1 MKRAWMYLLVALV
14 FISCGGKKSVLKSY
28 YFPYA
33 DFTIAKVY
41 KYVNAKDT
49 ADIMYWRFETVAQN
63 GDTVMSTAIYNK
75 DLTLTSVFHNK
86 ITEEGAQLQSML
98 VNTGDSILLVNCEI
112 KKNESFNWQYSM
124 QAPWLVAFAF
134 KNPDGISSQEVV
146 SERNVEKQKQKITV
160 ANQLYDCIVIKES
173 TMFNVISSNR
183 TRSEEQQRTSYFAQ
197 GIGLIKFETFHANGT
212 SDIFELKEII
222 IDKDKKTVTPVKQD
236 SLSSIQ

>member
-14 FISCGGKKSVLKSY
+14 FISCGGKKSSFKSY

-41 KYVNAKDT
+41 KYINAKDT
-49 ADIMYWRFETVAQN
+49 TKVIYWRFETGAQN
-63 GDTVMSTAIYNK
+63 GDTVMSTAIYNES
-75 DLTLTSVFHNK
+75 LTLTSVFHNK
-86 ITEEGAQLQSML
+86 ITEEGAQLQSMM

-112 KKNESFNWQYSM
+112 KKDESFNWHVTGEY
-124 QAPWLVAFAF
+124 PWLVAFAF
-134 KNPDGISSQEVV
+134 RNPDGISSQEVV
-146 SERNVEKQKQKITV
+146 SERMVEKEKQKITV
-160 ANQLYDCIVIKES
+160 GNQLYECIVIKES

-197 GIGLIKFETFHANGT
+197 GVGLIKFETFHANGT

-222 IDKDKKTVTPVKQD
+222 IDEDKKTVTPAKQD
-236 SLSSIQ
+236 SLSAIQ